1 MRKHLSTNRVK
12 APEILEKSVRRKKL
26 AEKIQ
31 TGLQKKLLI
40 LEAGAGH
47 GKTTAIREELSYLP
61 TERWHW
67 LTLNEDCDHLIV
79 FWSYLIEVL
88 KERLDSTKEELLV
101 YFQSGMNSE
110 NIEEFILFLVNSL
123 TFEADEYLILDDF
136 QTIKNETVLHSF
148 ERLLEEIPEK
158 LHVVITTRYQPELYL
173 TKFLLAEQLQY
184 IREDDFLLSD
194 KEGMTF
200 IQQNSRE
207 ELSQETKSY
216 LLETAMGW
224 VGGLKLLMAVKKIN
238 QAHPEKI
245 SFENK
250 ILSEYLARE
259 IFDNL
264 SKEEQDFLV
273 ISGFFPFIYPNLSQE
288 MFPEINFFSMIESL
302 LEKNLMIT
310 CIDNVEQKFTFHP
323 ILKEYL
329 IKEFQT
335 LPIEQQLNVKKQT
348 AAIFIED
355 GYLDEGISL
364 LFELREY
371 PQLMKLIVE
380 NEQSFRR
387 MYYIEQ
393 IPKEIALTNIDFA
406 FQKFV
411 YYYSNLEYDN
421 CYELIKALEEK
432 YPGRKE
438 IRALSGIKLL
448 LGSDYLTT
456 AQTPNTIQEINQMK
470 LDDVSKALIFLK
482 SAVILFFKENYQQAK
497 HFLEVSEKRNQKSK
511 SNFLEYFSQTLLA
524 QICEETGELN
534 KGLSILKKV
543 YQKLDGL
550 GGNSKMK
557 ETYKVSFFITITGL
571 HLKQLNLEAA
581 AETLKKADMNKHSHI
596 RASYL
601 YNLAEL
607 HYLAGNEEKGWQVFK
622 ELEAGA
628 TGNYSNPFTLSGIMK
643 YALKSD
649 QLPGYYMDQ
658 FIDAFEQHPELHNMA
673 YQLFFGMILLKR
685 GDYQGCVQV
694 TDGILEKSRKQR
706 IYAKIIEA
714 NLLKLAAILKMQGD
728 HSRHLLNIYHEC
740 LYYGNENQILNDFFL
755 FRQEIAQL
763 IEMQKD
769 KIETNLEPREI
780 NFHREVINLCC
791 NSSGSLL
798 TEREIEILAEM
809 AKGLT
814 NKAIGEKLFIS
825 VATVKTHILNIYR
838 KLEVSSR
845 VTAVNKAKQM
855 RLI

>member
-12 APEILEKSVRRKKL
+12 APEILGKSVNREEL
-26 AEKIQ
+26 AGKIQ
-31 TGLQKKLLI
+31 IGLQKKLMI

-47 GKTTAIREELSYLP
+47 GKTTAIREKLSYLP
-61 TERWHW
+61 SDRWHW
-67 LTLNEDCDHLIV
+67 LTLNEDFDHLIV
-79 FWSYLIEVL
+79 FWSYLIETL
-88 KERLDSTKEELLV
+88 KGRLDSTKEELLV

-123 TFEADEYLILDDF
+123 TLETDEYLVLDDF
-136 QTIKNETVLHSF
+136 HTVKNEAVLHSF
-148 ERLLEEIPEK
+148 ERFLEELPDN

-194 KEGMTF
+194 NEGTTF

-207 ELSQETKSY
+207 ELSQETKNY

-224 VGGLKLLMAVKKIN
+224 IGGLKLLMAVKKIN
-238 QAHPEKI
+238 QPHAEKI

-259 IFDNL
+259 IFGNL
-264 SKEEQDFLV
+264 SKEEQEFLV
-273 ISGFFPFIYPNLSQE
+273 ISGFFPFVYPNVSRE
-288 MFPEINFFSMIESL
+288 IFPKVNFLSMIEGL

-329 IKEFQT
+329 VKEFQT
-335 LPIEQQLNVKKQT
+335 LPVEQQRNLRKQT
-348 AAIFIED
+348 AAVFIED

-364 LFELREY
+364 LFELGEY
-371 PQLMKLIVE
+371 PQLMNLIVE
-380 NEQSFRR
+380 NQQSFRR

-411 YYYSNLEYDN
+411 YYYSNLDYDN
-421 CYELIKALEEK
+421 CYDLIEALEEK
-432 YPGRKE
+432 YPDKKE

-456 AQTPNTIQEINQMK
+456 AQTPNTIQEINQLK

-482 SAVILFFKENYQQAK
+482 SAVILFFKESYQQAK
-497 HFLEVSEKRNQKSK
+497 QFIEASEKLNQKSK
-511 SNFLEYFSQTLLA
+511 SNFLSYFNQTLLA

-534 KGLSILKKV
+534 KGLAILTKV
-543 YQKLDGL
+543 YQSLDSL
-550 GGNSKMK
+550 GINSKMK
-557 ETYKVSFFITITGL
+557 ETYQVSFFITITGI
-571 HLKQLNLEAA
+571 HLKQLNLAA
-581 AETLKKADMNKHSHI
+581 AADTLKRADTNKHPHI

-607 HYLAGNEEKGWQVFK
+607 HYLAGDEEKGWQVFK
-622 ELEAGA
+622 ELETGA
-628 TGNYSNPFTLSGIMK
+628 TGSYNNPFTQSGIMK
-643 YALKSD
+643 YALKID
-649 QLPGYYMDQ
+649 QLPGYYEEQ
-658 FIDAFEQHPELHNMA
+658 FIEAYEQHPELHNMA
-673 YQLFFGMILLKR
+673 YQLFYGMILLKR
-685 GDYQGCVQV
+685 GDYQGCIYV

-714 NLLKLAAILKMQGD
+714 NLLKLAALLQMAGD
-728 HSRHLLNIYHEC
+728 NSRQLLNIYHEC
-740 LYYGNENQILNDFFL
+740 LYYGSENQILNDFFL

-763 IEMQKD
+763 IELLKD
-769 KIETNLEPREI
+769 KIEANLEPREKD
-780 NFHREVINLCC
+780 FHHKIMNLCC
-791 NSSGSLL
+791 VSLGSLL
-798 TEREIEILAEM
+798 TEREIEILGEM

-814 NKAIGEKLFIS
+814 NKAIGDKLFIS

-845 VTAVNKAKQM
+845 VTAVDKAKQM
-855 RLI
+855 HLI

>member
-123 TFEADEYLILDDF
+123 TFDADEYLILDDF

-273 ISGFFPFIYPNLSQE
+273 ISGFFPFIYPHLSQE

-432 YPGRKE
+432 YPDRKE

-497 HFLEVSEKRNQKSK
+497 QFLEVSEKRNQKSK

-581 AETLKKADMNKHSHI
+581 AETLKK
-596 RASYL
+596 
-601 YNLAEL
+601 
-607 HYLAGNEEKGWQVFK
+607 
-622 ELEAGA
+622 
-628 TGNYSNPFTLSGIMK
+628 SG
-643 YALKSD
+643 Y
-649 QLPGYYMDQ
+649 
-658 FIDAFEQHPELHNMA
+658 E
-673 YQLFFGMILLKR
+673 
-685 GDYQGCVQV
+685 
-694 TDGILEKSRKQR
+694 
-706 IYAKIIEA
+706 
-714 NLLKLAAILKMQGD
+714 
-728 HSRHLLNIYHEC
+728 
-740 LYYGNENQILNDFFL
+740 
-755 FRQEIAQL
+755 
-763 IEMQKD
+763 
-769 KIETNLEPREI
+769 
-780 NFHREVINLCC
+780 
-791 NSSGSLL
+791 
-798 TEREIEILAEM
+798 
-809 AKGLT
+809 
-814 NKAIGEKLFIS
+814 
-825 VATVKTHILNIYR
+825 
-838 KLEVSSR
+838 
-845 VTAVNKAKQM
+845 
-855 RLI
+855 